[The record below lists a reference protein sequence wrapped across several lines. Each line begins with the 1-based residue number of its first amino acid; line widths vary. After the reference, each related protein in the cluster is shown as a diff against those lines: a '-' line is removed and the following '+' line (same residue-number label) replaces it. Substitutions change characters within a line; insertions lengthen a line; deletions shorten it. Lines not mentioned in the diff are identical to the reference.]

1 MSFWNEPKKV
11 SKPVNYPIYDSW
23 FKILLALKSVPGSTW
38 NRNKPI
44 YESLYELSDDD
55 DVIGSEGSAN
65 GQKELENGE
74 GFVKIS
80 KETLLWILIGSS
92 IVSLGKE

>member
-1 MSFWNEPKKV
+1 MRGF
-11 SKPVNYPIYDSW
+11 
-23 FKILLALKSVPGSTW
+23 PGNIS
-38 NRNKPI
+38 NQNKPI

-65 GQKELENGE
+65 GKAEMENGE

-80 KETLLWILIGSS
+80 KETLLWIVIGSS
-92 IVSLGKE
+92 VLSLGKE

>member
-1 MSFWNEPKKV
+1 M
-11 SKPVNYPIYDSW
+11 
-23 FKILLALKSVPGSTW
+23 
-38 NRNKPI
+38 
-44 YESLYELSDDD
+44 SDDD

-80 KETLLWILIGSS
+80 KETLLWILIGSAV
-92 IVSLGKE
+92 VSLGKEYVNIERLDRDDPWNSDKLHV

>member
-1 MSFWNEPKKV
+1 MRNF
-11 SKPVNYPIYDSW
+11 
-23 FKILLALKSVPGSTW
+23 LGSEWW

>member
-1 MSFWNEPKKV
+1 
-11 SKPVNYPIYDSW
+11 
-23 FKILLALKSVPGSTW
+23 
-38 NRNKPI
+38 
-44 YESLYELSDDD
+44 LSDDD

-65 GQKELENGE
+65 GQKKLENGE

-92 IVSLGKE
+92 VVSLGKE

>member
-1 MSFWNEPKKV
+1 MVFKHKLLV
-11 SKPVNYPIYDSW
+11 TIYDSSW
-23 FKILLALKSVPGSTW
+23 RILWGLRGFLGSES
-38 NRNKPI
+38 NQNKPI

-65 GQKELENGE
+65 GQTEMENGE

-80 KETLLWILIGSS
+80 KETLLWIVIGSS
-92 IVSLGKE
+92 VVSLGKE

>member
-1 MSFWNEPKKV
+1 MRGF
-11 SKPVNYPIYDSW
+11 
-23 FKILLALKSVPGSTW
+23 LGSTL
-38 NRNKPI
+38 NQNKPI

-55 DVIGSEGSAN
+55 DVTGPEGSAN

-92 IVSLGKE
+92 VVSLGKG

>member
-1 MSFWNEPKKV
+1 M
-11 SKPVNYPIYDSW
+11 
-23 FKILLALKSVPGSTW
+23 
-38 NRNKPI
+38 
-44 YESLYELSDDD
+44 SDDD

-92 IVSLGKE
+92 VVSLGKG

>member
-1 MSFWNEPKKV
+1 MWHMVKFLWGLRG
-11 SKPVNYPIYDSW
+11 
-23 FKILLALKSVPGSTW
+23 FLGSIW
-38 NRNKPI
+38 IQNKPI

-65 GQKELENGE
+65 GQIEMANGK

-80 KETLLWILIGSS
+80 KNS
-92 IVSLGKE
+92 IMDCDKNICSFAW

>member
-1 MSFWNEPKKV
+1 MRNF
-11 SKPVNYPIYDSW
+11 
-23 FKILLALKSVPGSTW
+23 LGSEWW

-65 GQKELENGE
+65 GQKKLENGE

-92 IVSLGKE
+92 VVSLGKE

>member
-1 MSFWNEPKKV
+1 MVFEHKLLV
-11 SKPVNYPIYDSW
+11 TIYGSLW
-23 FKILLALKSVPGSTW
+23 RILWGLRGFLGSTS
-38 NRNKPI
+38 NQNKPI

-65 GQKELENGE
+65 GKAEMENGE

-80 KETLLWILIGSS
+80 KETLWIVIGSS
-92 IVSLGKE
+92 VVSLGEA

>member
-1 MSFWNEPKKV
+1 MTHCEEFYRDWEV
-11 SKPVNYPIYDSW
+11 
-23 FKILLALKSVPGSTW
+23 FLGSTW
-38 NRNKPI
+38 IQNKPI

-65 GQKELENGE
+65 GQTELENGE

-80 KETLLWILIGSS
+80 KETLLWIVIGSS
-92 IVSLGKE
+92 IVSLGKKELTMERLNG